1 MSGHCCCSS
10 CCQTSWA
17 ERSVQRWGPV
27 LSSWW
32 RSKANPPCTLSPE
45 GKHRSQSKKYW
56 QIDSSLDYCSASL
69 KHCIKP
75 SLTVWSQIWGR
86 KKNQTRSGQS
96 LTTRTCELHSLELP
110 LHVFAHQDDL
120 LFSPVALQLLLKPWR
135 QLQLVTGWFYRT
147 RREDLT
153 WNSFTC
159 HPSIHDPWDGNAPEH
174 NNVNIVPPRL
184 IL

>member
-17 ERSVQRWGPV
+17 ERSAQRWGPV

-56 QIDSSLDYCSASL
+56 PIDSSLDYCSASL

-75 SLTVWSQIWGR
+75 SLTVCSQIWGR
-86 KKNQTRSGQS
+86 KKNKQGVGRVWQLVPVNFTLLNFLCMFSFIRMTCCLSQS
-96 LTTRTCELHSLELP
+96 LFSFCSSHGGNSSLSQDGSNAQEEKILHEIISL
-110 LHVFAHQDDL
+110 
-120 LFSPVALQLLLKPWR
+120 SI
-135 QLQLVTGWFYRT
+135 
-147 RREDLT
+147 
-153 WNSFTC
+153 
-159 HPSIHDPWDGNAPEH
+159 HPSMIHGMEMHQNTTMWTLYDWG
-174 NNVNIVPPRL
+174 
-184 IL
+184 